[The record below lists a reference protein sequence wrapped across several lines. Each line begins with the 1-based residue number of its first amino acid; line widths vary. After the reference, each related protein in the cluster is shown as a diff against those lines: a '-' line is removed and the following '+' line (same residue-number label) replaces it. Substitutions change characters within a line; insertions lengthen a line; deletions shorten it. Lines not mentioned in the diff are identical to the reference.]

1 MHVLLIHQG
10 FASPSEPGGT
20 RHFELARRAVEQGH
34 QFTVVASD
42 FSYFM
47 GKRPARSLNMTSE
60 ETVEGISV
68 IRAYTYPTLHGGF
81 FGQLLSF
88 ISFAISSFIAAVR
101 VTKVDLVMGTSPPI
115 FQAVSAWL
123 VSALRR
129 RPLLLEIR
137 DLWPEFIIDMGKL
150 KNPLAIRVSR
160 WLELFLYRRASH
172 LLVNSPAYVD
182 YLIEK
187 GVPSAKITLI
197 ANGVDPA
204 MFDPS
209 ADGAGVRRQFD
220 LNGKFV
226 VMYAGAMGPANDLD
240 MLLDAAAELREDS
253 RFFFLLVGDGK
264 LRKHLQA
271 RAETL
276 HLKNLSFAGS
286 QPKQEM
292 RYFLASADICVA
304 ILQNIRM
311 FQMTYPNK
319 VFDYMAAGRPVLL
332 AIDGVIREVV
342 EAAQAGIYVPP
353 GDPKALVD
361 ALRYLADHP
370 QERRDM
376 CRRGRLYVEEKFNRA
391 KQSGQFI
398 TLLEEVAARR

>member
-10 FASPSEPGGT
+10 FASPNEPGGT
-20 RHFELARRAVEQGH
+20 RHFELARRAIDYGH
-34 QFTVVASD
+34 QFTVIASD
-42 FSYFM
+42 FSYFL
-47 GKRPARSLNMTSE
+47 GKSATHLPRMTTE
-60 ETVEGISV
+60 EMVEGIRV
-68 IRAYTYPTLHGGF
+68 IRAYTYPSLHGSF
-81 FGQLLSF
+81 FKQLLSF
-88 ISFAISSFIAAVR
+88 ISFAVTSFIAAVR
-101 VTKVDLVMGTSPPI
+101 VRKIDLVMGTSPPI

-123 VSALRR
+123 VAALRR

-150 KNPLAIRVSR
+150 KSPLAIRISR
-160 WLELFLYRRASH
+160 WLEFFLYRRASH

-209 ADGAGVRRQFD
+209 ADGIEVRRR
-220 LNGKFV
+220 LNLDGRFV
-226 VMYAGAMGPANDLD
+226 VVYAGAMGPANDLEI
-240 MLLDAAAELREDS
+240 LLDAAAELRRDP

-271 RAETL
+271 KAETL
-276 HLKNLSFAGS
+276 HLENVTFAGA

-292 RYFLASADICVA
+292 RHFLASADTCVA

-319 VFDYMAAGRPVLL
+319 VFDYMAAGRPILL

-353 GDPKALVD
+353 GDPKALAD
-361 ALRYLADHP
+361 ALHYLADHP
-370 QERRDM
+370 EERREM

-391 KQSGQFI
+391 RQSRQFI
-398 TLLEEVAARR
+398 SLLEEVAAKR